1 MNVLVILAGELL
13 SRKSF
18 QPIFIRWRLG
28 FWFLIGKKF
37 KENRK
42 KIAKEKG
49 MVALPWRFSL
59 KTW

>member
-28 FWFLIGKKF
+28 FWFFIDKKF

-42 KIAKEKG
+42 KIAKEKV
-49 MVALPWRFSL
+49 MVALP
-59 KTW
+59 